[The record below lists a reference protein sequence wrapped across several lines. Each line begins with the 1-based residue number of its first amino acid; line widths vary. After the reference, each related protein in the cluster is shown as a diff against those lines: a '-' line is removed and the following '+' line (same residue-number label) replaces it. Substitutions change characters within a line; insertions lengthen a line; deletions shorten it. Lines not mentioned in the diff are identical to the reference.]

1 LKWTAVVAVL
11 TLTVMAGVRSST
23 ATKQPTATVAQGAD
37 LANEERA
44 LAKYF
49 EDLVSYNHQTAQLSA
64 KAKLVS
70 ADLDPLQRRSDDLKG
85 RLSGLQN
92 VIREIVTKLK
102 AANEWSDLDITTAAK
117 ITDAR
122 QKAYIEQESF
132 KQLLEESSNGLT
144 SHANEISL
152 PLDNLRKKLTSRYG
166 DGADVQFV
174 RAAYGAPAPMTFVSL
189 ACSVGR
195 IQLGL
200 GHRLHRSASDGLL
213 DTVSCNCNPG
223 AGIGIATGTPCSQV
237 LAK

>member
-1 LKWTAVVAVL
+1 
-11 TLTVMAGVRSST
+11 
-23 ATKQPTATVAQGAD
+23 
-37 LANEERA
+37 
-44 LAKYF
+44 
-49 EDLVSYNHQTAQLSA
+49 
-64 KAKLVS
+64 LVS

-223 AGIGIATGTPCSQV
+223 AGIGIATGTACSQV